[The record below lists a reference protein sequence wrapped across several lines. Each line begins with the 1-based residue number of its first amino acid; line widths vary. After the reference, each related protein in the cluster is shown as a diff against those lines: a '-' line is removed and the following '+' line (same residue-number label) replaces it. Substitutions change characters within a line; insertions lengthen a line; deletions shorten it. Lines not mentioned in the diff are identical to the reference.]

1 MRGLGRISSR
11 DLKGSAVSVLAGAVG
26 AAATTAI
33 LRRVLNIGPLARIPM
48 WGRALIE
55 AALGFG
61 LFFPLQRVD
70 GQVAAGWAGGVGG
83 FGVAT
88 FALGFFDQPVSLG
101 GATGRLRL
109 RGLRGAS
116 VESFRP
122 GQPRLAPAAK
132 PSPLA
137 GVGGVVI
144 TQRQVPA
151 YLS

>member
-11 DLKGSAVSVLAGAVG
+11 DVKGATVSVLTGAVG

-33 LRRVLNIGPLARIPM
+33 LRRVMNLGFLGRIPM

-55 AALGFG
+55 AGLGFIG
-61 LFFPLQRVD
+61 FLALQKMD

-83 FGVAT
+83 LGVAT

-116 VESFRP
+116 VETFRP